1 MPDAD
6 DIPRPDMEVERME
19 MKTAVRQA
27 LARLPKRQTQLLLLR
42 QMGLSYAECAEACDV
57 APGSVGTGGEQ
68 MTQSE
73 NQLDDV
79 MEQLSLLEPT
89 TAEAPRPAGQ
99 ALADLKPR
107 LRPRHN
113 PIITFLRSLTMSQNR
128 RLATTVATLVIL
140 FAIAFSF
147 PGVRAAANEF
157 LGLFRVQKFAAISI
171 SPDQIAV
178 LEELANSGLT
188 PGELVIVNEPGD
200 ARSVESLA
208 EARVI
213 TGLEARTLARL
224 GEPSAIQVIDG
235 GDGRLIIDAA
245 QAQEILKL
253 AGADP
258 RLIPDS
264 LDGASV
270 EVNVFASIEQEWLD
284 GTFLIQTE
292 SPIVSYPEGLDPVP
306 LGEAL
311 LQILGMNPTEAARLA
326 RSIDWTGT
334 LLLPVPQDVATF
346 SEVTIDGVSGL
357 ALTSLEGH
365 GSALMW
371 QKEGV
376 VYILSGPG
384 QTAELIELASSIE

>member
-1 MPDAD
+1 
-6 DIPRPDMEVERME
+6 
-19 MKTAVRQA
+19 
-27 LARLPKRQTQLLLLR
+27 
-42 QMGLSYAECAEACDV
+42 
-57 APGSVGTGGEQ
+57 
-68 MTQSE
+68 MTQSD

-89 TAEAPRPAGQ
+89 AAESPRPAGQ
-99 ALADLKPR
+99 ALAELKPQ
-107 LRPRHN
+107 LRPHQN
-113 PIITFLRSLTMSQNR
+113 PIITFIRSLTMSQNR
-128 RLATTVATLVIL
+128 RIATTVATLVIL

-171 SPDQIAV
+171 TPDQIAM

-188 PGELVIVNEPGD
+188 PGELVVVNEPGK
-200 ARSVESLA
+200 AQNVESLA
-208 EARVI
+208 EARLI
-213 TGLEARTLARL
+213 TGLSARTLANL
-224 GEPSAIQVIDG
+224 DKPSAIRVMDG

-264 LDGASV
+264 LDGAV
-270 EVNVFASIEQEWLD
+270 VDVNVFPSIEQQWLD

-292 SPIVSYPEGLDPVP
+292 SPIVNYPEGLDPVP

-311 LQILGMNPTEAARLA
+311 LQILGINPTEAARLA

-334 LLLPVPQDVATF
+334 LLLPVPQNVATF

-371 QKEGV
+371 QKEGII
-376 VYILSGPG
+376 YILSGPS
-384 QTAELIELASSIE
+384 QTDALIELANSIE